1 MEFPVPRTRFSSG
14 DKATHAPGG
23 ASPRTALRSRTT
35 VVSRFTGFFLD
46 MPMAPIL
53 EIGWEKAYLSEEY
66 LITTVNQ
73 VTQV

>member
-1 MEFPVPRTRFSSG
+1 
-14 DKATHAPGG
+14 
-23 ASPRTALRSRTT
+23 
-35 VVSRFTGFFLD
+35 
-46 MPMAPIL
+46 MAPIL